1 MNSEYSK
8 YLLGPG
14 KKVPENLNNSSRNA
28 LCKIILREPLRH
40 YFAERI
46 Q

>member
-14 KKVPENLNNSSRNA
+14 KKVPENLNNSSIETLSVEIARTTKT
-28 LCKIILREPLRH
+28 LFR
-40 YFAERI
+40 
-46 Q
+46 